1 MAIIVR
7 EPEGTSY
14 PMIETGTYQGVCV
27 EVIDMGMREQKAFES
42 DEVKMVPKVCIVWEL
57 SEHREDGKPFV
68 FSKEYK
74 SSLHEKA
81 GLRKDLDAWRG
92 QAFTAEELK
101 GFDLEKVIGANCMVT
116 ISAYAKQ
123 NGHEGR
129 KITGVSKLMKGLEKL
144 TKSEQYERPKFIN
157 EVLGIATHDND
168 ALPFDDGLAF

>member
-1 MAIIVR
+1 
-7 EPEGTSY
+7 
-14 PMIETGTYQGVCV
+14 
-27 EVIDMGMREQKAFES
+27 
-42 DEVKMVPKVCIVWEL
+42 
-57 SEHREDGKPFV
+57 
-68 FSKEYK
+68 
-74 SSLHEKA
+74 
-81 GLRKDLDAWRG
+81 
-92 QAFTAEELK
+92 
-101 GFDLEKVIGANCMVT
+101 MVT